1 MTILPPQRV
10 LRYSYNYLSLT
21 ALADGGKLSALH
33 LLTPRRA
40 GRRRD
45 LFEVMA

>member
-1 MTILPPQRV
+1 MMPFAFMV
-10 LRYSYNYLSLT
+10 AYSYNYLSLT